1 MDNELK
7 NIIVKKNSFSVPD
20 NYFNILSNRLKGEVI
35 LIDIESKNRA
45 FKIPDNYFKNLKEQ
59 IKVQSFLPLQ
69 QKEEFD
75 IPTRYFENNKTIILE
90 KINPSKQKFS
100 KTITLAFI
108 RYAAAACILL
118 TTSFGIY
125 LNSLNV
131 KTNAQALS
139 KIPSADLESYL
150 QQNIESSEIQTII
163 ENIPAET
170 IFSIQKAEIE
180 ENDIE
185 EYLNIT
191 Q

>member
-7 NIIVKKNSFSVPD
+7 NIIGKENSFSIPE
-20 NYFNILSNRLKGEVI
+20 NYFDILSNRLKSEVN
-35 LIDIESKNRA
+35 LIEITSKSDDFDIPA
-45 FKIPDNYFKNLKEQ
+45 NYFENLKEQ
-59 IKVQSFLPLQ
+59 IQAQSFLSI
-69 QKEEFD
+69 QKSEEFD
-75 IPTRYFENNKTIILE
+75 IPKGYFENNKSIILE

-100 KTITLAFI
+100 KTVTLAFI

-139 KIPSADLESYL
+139 KIPSADLELYL
-150 QQNIESSEIQTII
+150 QQNIETSDIQTVI
-163 ENIPAET
+163 ENIPTET
-170 IFSIQKAEIE
+170 VFSIQKAEIKDD
-180 ENDIE
+180 DIV

>member
-7 NIIVKKNSFSVPD
+7 NIIGKKNSFSIPD
-20 NYFNILSNRLKGEVI
+20 NYFNILSDRLRSEVN
-35 LIDIESKNRA
+35 LINIKSKNSD
-45 FKIPDNYFKNLKEQ
+45 FETPENYFENLKKQ
-59 IKVQSFLPLQ
+59 TKAQSFLPLQ

-75 IPTRYFENNKTIILE
+75 TPAGYFENNKTIILE

-100 KTITLAFI
+100 KTVTLAFI

-139 KIPSADLESYL
+139 KIPSADLELYL

-170 IFSIQKAEIE
+170 IFSVQKAEIK